1 MRFTLAKVKKESSDV
16 WSFVFRPDNPLLWK
30 PGQYLRYHIDD
41 PAADDRGENRFFTI
55 STAPFEKYPQITT
68 RISPKSSSFKMKLFD
83 LRLGQEITAFG
94 PNGKFFIDDP
104 NKRYVMIAGG
114 IGITPF
120 RSILMDL
127 NHQKL
132 SVDITLLYANKTTE
146 IVFQKELEEIAKQ
159 SLGLKIRYFIGENKL
174 TASSLQNLSFDLK
187 STIFYIS
194 GPEMMMKSF
203 VQILESLGVP
213 PENIRH
219 DFFPGYE

>member
-1 MRFTLAKVKKESSDV
+1 M
-16 WSFVFRPDNPLLWK
+16 
-30 PGQYLRYHIDD
+30 
-41 PAADDRGENRFFTI
+41 
-55 STAPFEKYPQITT
+55 
-68 RISPKSSSFKMKLFD
+68 
-83 LRLGQEITAFG
+83 RLGQEITAFG

>member
-1 MRFTLAKVKKESSDV
+1 MKFKLLEVKKEISDV
-16 WSFVFRPDNPLLWK
+16 WSFVFKPDNFLVWK

-41 PAADDRGENRFFTI
+41 PSADERGENRFFTI

-68 RISPKSSSFKMKLFD
+68 RIAPLSSSFKKKLFD
-83 LRLGQEITAFG
+83 LNIGQEITAFG
-94 PNGKFFIDDP
+94 PNGNFLLDDP
-104 NKRYVMIAGG
+104 KQKSVMIAGG

-120 RSILMDL
+120 RSILVDL
-127 NHQKL
+127 HYQKL
-132 SVDITLLYANKTTE
+132 PINITLLYANKTNE
-146 IVFQKELEEIAKQ
+146 IVFQEELEKIATQ
-159 SLGLKIRYFIGENKL
+159 NQEFKIQYFIGENRL
-174 TASSLQNLSFDLK
+174 TDSSIQSLSFDLK

-203 VQILESLGVP
+203 VQILENLGVP